1 MRLFKRKENK
11 VLGSKCEY
19 SSAED
24 CPYTSEKECKFDKDR
39 CLLLAKKNVR
49 KKTYN
54 YKSLYLWGIIGLLMF
69 FSSTSFSILCSFC
82 GSIFVFPIFSAI
94 VLSLLTG
101 SILAILIDLPSR
113 LKDYEI
119 SFINALSSNNYLKSL
134 EESKLT
140 TLRSQITE
148 QLHKTKAP
156 HMASGLI
163 KIDQDICELL
173 RKPYYSRYRHIVCC
187 KSIDENFMEKEHS
200 IEYKL
205 VNPYGPFQKGVENI
219 KLTNHVVLNE
229 GNDSEKPIKE
239 LKVSVYV
246 DNEETPITIKESDI
260 KITQEDI
267 PNSKEFYN
275 KKFIYNIYKAVFND
289 NIRVKINYKI
299 KVPFSD
305 DPCFTKRLQHPAK
318 NFRLDYSCEDNNMIL
333 HGQIFGTQL
342 KQSDVSIKYL
352 TNGKNAISLETF
364 GWLLPDNGAIVVML
378 K

>member
-1 MRLFKRKENK
+1 
-11 VLGSKCEY
+11 
-19 SSAED
+19 
-24 CPYTSEKECKFDKDR
+24 
-39 CLLLAKKNVR
+39 
-49 KKTYN
+49 
-54 YKSLYLWGIIGLLMF
+54 MF
-69 FSSTSFSILCSFC
+69 IASTSFSLICSFS
-82 GSIFVFPIFSAI
+82 GSIFIFPVISAI
-94 VLSLLTG
+94 GLSLLTG

-134 EESKLT
+134 DESKLT
-140 TLRSQITE
+140 SLRNQITE

-163 KIDQDICELL
+163 KIDQNICELL

-187 KSIDENFMEKEHS
+187 KPIDNNFMEKEHS

-205 VNPYGPFQKGVENI
+205 VNPYGPFQKGLENI

-229 GNDSEKPIKE
+229 EDDSEKPITG
-239 LKVSVYV
+239 LKVLVYV
-246 DNEETPITIKESDI
+246 DNEDFPQTFDDSNIEIL
-260 KITQEDI
+260 QEDV

-275 KKFIYNIYKAVFND
+275 KKFIYNIFKAEFND
-289 NIRVKINYKI
+289 NIRVRINYKI

-318 NFRLDYSCEDNNMIL
+318 NFRLDYSCEDNSMIL
-333 HGQIFGTQL
+333 HGQLFGTQL
-342 KQSDVSIKYL
+342 KQSDISIKYL

-364 GWLLPDNGAIVVML
+364 DWLLPDNGAIVVML
-378 K
+378 KS